1 MLKDSFLISTPYL
14 PCRYQVVTSN
24 TGPILVF
31 PRVQPF
37 GSDEFSSLGKVYSRQ
52 PTESVNCENSSV
64 SFVMKYCPTST
75 VVRNPASVQ
84 NLITRSC
91 CDNLSTRS
99 WYLCNRSSSCARS
112 SDKDVWC
119 VCIHH
124 TWYKQ
129 WVRLSCDNRPPLF
142 QHGRFYMLHTILT
155 LLRKY

>member
-1 MLKDSFLISTPYL
+1 M
-14 PCRYQVVTSN
+14 
-24 TGPILVF
+24 F

-37 GSDEFSSLGKVYSRQ
+37 GSDEFLSLGKVYSRQ

-99 WYLCNRSSSCARS
+99 WYLCYRSSSCARS
-112 SDKDVWC
+112 SDKDVC
-119 VCIHH
+119 VCVCVFI
-124 TWYKQ
+124 T
-129 WVRLSCDNRPPLF
+129 LGTNNGSDCPATTGRPVPTR
-142 QHGRFYMLHTILT
+142 QVLHASHNSDTAP
-155 LLRKY
+155 